1 MAESTGAIKRIFTC
15 LGRDVSAFEW
25 EIEQTSN
32 RGFIIERA
40 GARVHIQYCALADLT
55 MSVGYLLSN
64 EDRENFRYEQALT
77 VDRLG
82 VFLDCARN
90 NVAKISTLKRF
101 ALNAAFMGYNHLQ
114 LYLEDCFE
122 LDGEGYFGY
131 MRGRYTAAELKEL
144 NAFCDGIGVELTPCI
159 QTLAHLSNIF
169 RHNVYQPINDCA
181 DILLVEDERT
191 YALIGKM
198 FAKIK
203 ECFTSKQVNVGM
215 DEAHLLGAGKYLDK
229 HGYQHRNLIIRKHL
243 KKVLAI
249 AEEYGLE
256 VSLFNDMFFRVL
268 LDGDYYDDNDAI
280 GEMPDHIKDSVPKN
294 ATLVYWD
301 YYHLTQKPYERMLK
315 LHKDLTD
322 KITFAGGAWKWQGFA
337 PFNRYTCETVF
348 PALEACRTYDVRDII
363 LTSWGDDGGE
373 CSFNALLGA
382 FAVCAE
388 KLYQNPAEDGQTDR
402 LCKWLTGYTAKE
414 LFALDLPNI
423 IVDREFNRS
432 NPCKYLLFDDLLI
445 GAYSDKS
452 DGETDGA
459 YRKNAEILKTLAQR
473 GGEYAYLFDTMY
485 KLCAALELK
494 GDLARKIR
502 LAYKQGDKAFL
513 EKAVNDTIPQ
523 VKIRLQAFYEAFRFQ
538 WEKES
543 KPFGFEVQ
551 DARLGGL
558 LLRLEHVRKR
568 LENYLVNGGT
578 VDELEAEF
586 LPTDDNFIPSIIEAK
601 KAITLS
607 QVF

>member
-1 MAESTGAIKRIFTC
+1 MQTSSVVKTIFEY
-15 LGRDVSAFEW
+15 LGRDYSAFEW
-25 EIEQTSN
+25 QVEQTAL
-32 RGFIIERA
+32 RGFIIEKA
-40 GARVHIQYCALADLT
+40 GKKIDVRYHTAADLT
-55 MSVGYLLSN
+55 MAVGYLLSN
-64 EDRENFRYEQALT
+64 EEKESFCYKQSLA
-77 VDRLG
+77 VDKLG
-82 VFLDCARN
+82 TFLDCARN

-144 NAFCDGIGVELTPCI
+144 DTFCNEIGVELTPCI

-169 RHNVYQPINDCA
+169 KHNVYQPINDCA
-181 DILLVEDERT
+181 DILLVDDERT

-198 FAKIK
+198 FSKIT
-203 ECFTSKQVNVGM
+203 ECFTSKCVNVGM

-229 HGYQHRNLIIRKHL
+229 HGYRKRHEIIREHL
-243 KKVLAI
+243 KKVLEI
-249 AEEYGLE
+249 ADEYGLK
-256 VSLFNDMFFRVL
+256 VSLFSDMFFRVL
-268 LDGDYYDDNDAI
+268 LDGDYYDDNNVI
-280 GEMPDHIKDSVPKN
+280 KEMPEHIKESVPKD

-301 YYHLTQKPYERMLK
+301 YYHITQKPYEHMLK

-322 KITFAGGAWKWQGFA
+322 KIIFAGGAWKWQGYA

-348 PALEACRTYDVRDII
+348 PALEACKLYGIKDVM

-373 CSFNALLGA
+373 CSFNGLLGA

-388 KLYQNPAEDGQTDR
+388 KLYENPVEDGQTDK
-402 LCKWLTGYTAKE
+402 LCKWISGYTVKE
-414 LFALDLPNI
+414 LFTLDLPNI

-432 NPCKYLLFDDLLI
+432 NPCKYLLFDDLFI
-445 GAYSDKS
+445 GMYSDKS
-452 DGETDGA
+452 DDQTAAA
-459 YRKNAEILKTLAQR
+459 YKKNMEILQPLAKR
-473 GGEYAYLFDTMY
+473 DSEYAYLFNTAY
-485 KLCAALELK
+485 TLCKALETK

-502 LAYKQGDKAFL
+502 VAYKNGDKAFL
-513 EKAVNDTIPQ
+513 QKAATEYIPEAIGR
-523 VKIRLQAFYEAFRFQ
+523 VKEFYQAFKTQ

-551 DARLGGL
+551 DLRLGGL
-558 LLRLEHVRKR
+558 TLRMEHVKTRLEKY
-568 LENYLVNGGT
+568 LENGEKI
-578 VDELEAEF
+578 DELEAEF
-586 LPTDDNFIPSIIEAK
+586 LPTDDNFIPSIIEAR
-601 KAITLS
+601 KAITPS